1 MATRGIVWL
10 DGLQARKAVV
20 ASARG
25 MRSVVLIYGRYCLG
39 ATAPNGS
46 ALVCPGVSLA
56 PGLDDFPVVLVFH
69 FVGTCVCTC
78 ATKQKVAYSLEHATS
93 EWLGHNISDVTPGRH
108 MIQVS
113 FLPLDD
119 LMYVAFCDAYMLRL
133 VLPWHE
139 KNTTLSTDPKDR

>member
-56 PGLDDFPVVLVFH
+56 PGTFLRSL
-69 FVGTCVCTC
+69 
-78 ATKQKVAYSLEHATS
+78 QSWSRELLAYQAVRSRTLIVRRILELAFAA
-93 EWLGHNISDVTPGRH
+93 IS
-108 MIQVS
+108 
-113 FLPLDD
+113 
-119 LMYVAFCDAYMLRL
+119 
-133 VLPWHE
+133 
-139 KNTTLSTDPKDR
+139 